1 MNSAIAPAAPSDIT
15 RVPRI
20 RAGRRPLVVARLAAA
35 AFTALIVAI
44 AIFVLAP
51 IVVVLVASVST
62 TPYLSFPPAGF
73 TLRWFTDIVE
83 LRDYL
88 AAFRFSLTIA
98 VLATALSLAL
108 GLWIALVIARHDFR
122 GKAALMSFFLSP
134 IILPEL
140 ALALGLLQY
149 FSQLGVIKGMWPTLI
164 AHSVVCAPYVVRTV
178 YATALRL
185 DRNLEDSALSL
196 GARPM
201 RVLFDITLPL
211 LKPGLLSGGIMAFVI
226 SFDNVTIS
234 LFLSAPGAIT
244 LPALLFNQAAE
255 SGLSTTL
262 AAVCAMLILFMLA
275 LMLVVERLVGL
286 ERFATNSVGA
296 EKGAR

>member
-1 MNSAIAPAAPSDIT
+1 MASTVPPIRFGIASRLGDALGSGLF
-15 RVPRI
+15 
-20 RAGRRPLVVARLAAA
+20 RA
-35 AFTALIVAI
+35 FIVAI

-51 IVVVLVASVST
+51 IVVVLVASVSR
-62 TPYLSFPPAGF
+62 TPYLVFPPSGF

-88 AAFRFSLTIA
+88 AAFRFSLLIA
-98 VLATALSLAL
+98 FLATALSLVLGAWVAL
-108 GLWIALVIARHDFR
+108 AMARFEFP
-122 GKAALMSFFLSP
+122 GKAALHALFMSP

-149 FSQLGVIKGMWPTLI
+149 FSQLGVIKGMMPTLL
-164 AHSVVCAPYVVRTV
+164 AHSVVCAPYVIRTV

-196 GARPM
+196 GAKPG
-201 RVLFDITLPL
+201 RVLWDVTLPL

-234 LFLSAPGAIT
+234 LFLSAPGATT
-244 LPALLFNQAAE
+244 LPSLLFSQAAE
-255 SGLSTTL
+255 SGLNTTL
-262 AAVCAMLILFMLA
+262 AAVCAMLTLFMLA
-275 LMLVVERLVGL
+275 LMLVVEKLVGL
-286 ERFATNSVGA
+286 ERFASSAMSGGRDRT
-296 EKGAR
+296 